1 MCRQEK
7 LNLLVYYTLL
17 YSTMSFPEL
26 NYNQCLRFLI
36 ENSILTSRQ
45 ISIISKRIRNDHSPD
60 YRTAGSY
67 YRQVKQCRMKIKRII
82 YTIILLRVL
91 DVMDDNINESLE
103 QIVIR
108 LNELVKLSDHRDI
121 SHVTYQESDLLSMLS
136 MLNDVITKL
145 IKV

>member
-1 MCRQEK
+1 
-7 LNLLVYYTLL
+7 
-17 YSTMSFPEL
+17 MSSPEL
-26 NYNQCLRFLI
+26 NYNQCLTFLI

-67 YRQVKQCRMKIKRII
+67 YRQVKQCRVKIKRII
-82 YTIILLRVL
+82 YTIILLRIL
-91 DVMDDNINESLE
+91 DVIDDNVNGSLE
-103 QIVIR
+103 QIVSR
-108 LNELVKLSDHRDI
+108 LNELVKLSECKNM
-121 SHVTYQESDLLSMLS
+121 SHITYQESDLLSMLS